1 MPLHATERTLGISL
15 EKEITVNIARA
26 APRVVLSRGAAFWLV
41 AGVLFLL
48 FFAAAAPSPLYGVYQ
63 SRWRFSATTLT
74 AVFAAYAVL
83 LLVTLLV
90 FGPLSDYLGR
100 RRVIL
105 AGLAMAAGAGGLFLA
120 ADSVGLLFAARALHG
135 AAVGTATSALGA
147 ALIDL
152 QPQGSKRAPVI
163 TTAAAML
170 GLAVGGLGTSA
181 LVQYGPAPTRLIW
194 WLLLG
199 ADLAAAG
206 GVLAMPETAPR
217 RPGVLASLRPRVA
230 VPRPVRWTFAR
241 ALPCL
246 IAVWMISGFYLSLGP
261 SLAAQVL
268 RSPDLLWGG
277 LVIFLLNGI
286 GTAAAVVASRAS
298 GPAAMLAGCLG
309 LFAGTAVTLAAIQTA
324 SGAAFLVGTGVAGA
338 GFGTGMLGVFR
349 TISAQAAP
357 DQRASLIAAY
367 FIASYTAFSIPV
379 VAAGVATTHVGLH
392 RTALVYCAVIAVL
405 AAAAAGSLIF
415 RSQVQSRFGYPA
427 AAARRKMATGANH
440 EGIPTM
446 NIVLIHGAWAEGSCW
461 SGVIERLQ
469 ADGYHVTAP
478 QFPLTALADDVARLR
493 QVLDLQDGPTIVAGH
508 SYGGQVMTA
517 LGADAPNVA
526 GLVYIAAFGLDQG
539 ESLGGLL
546 SQGPPTPALAHLF
559 TDQQGFGWLS
569 EDDFVKHFAA
579 DVDPVAARVMYAV
592 QQPLAMSAF
601 GDVMGVPAWKTLPSW
616 YLVAADDQAL
626 PPDAERQFAGRMGAT
641 TVEIPSSHV
650 AMVSHPGDVAELI
663 KTAAEAV

>member
-1 MPLHATERTLGISL
+1 
-15 EKEITVNIARA
+15 
-26 APRVVLSRGAAFWLV
+26 
-41 AGVLFLL
+41 VLFLL

-83 LLVTLLV
+83 LLATLLV
-90 FGPLSDYLGR
+90 FGPVSDYLGR

-105 AGLAMAAGAGGLFLA
+105 AGLAMAAGACGLFLA
-120 ADSVGLLFAARALHG
+120 ADGVGLLFAARALHG

-152 QPQGSKRAPVI
+152 QPKGSRRAPVI

-181 LVQYGPAPTRLIW
+181 LVQYGPAPTHLIW

-199 ADLAAAG
+199 ADLAAAA
-206 GVLAMPETAPR
+206 GVLMMPETGPR
-217 RPGVLASLRPRVA
+217 QPGVLASLRPRVA
-230 VPRPVRWTFAR
+230 VPREVRGTFAR

-268 RSPDLLWGG
+268 HSPDLLWGG

-286 GTAAAVVASRAS
+286 GTAAAVVASRTS

-309 LFAGTAVTLAAIQTA
+309 LLLGAALTLAAIQTA
-324 SGAAFLVGTGVAGA
+324 SAAAFLAGTAVAGA
-338 GFGTGMLGVFR
+338 GFGTAMLGAFR
-349 TISAQAAP
+349 TITARAAP
-357 DQRASLIAAY
+357 GQRASLIAAY
-367 FIASYTAFSIPV
+367 FIASYLAFCVPV
-379 VAAGVATTHVGLH
+379 VIAGVATTHVGLH

-405 AAAAAGSLIF
+405 AAAAGGLIF
-415 RSQVQSRFGYPA
+415 RGQVQSRFGYPA
-427 AAARRKMATGANH
+427 ADLRSRMATRANH
-440 EGIPTM
+440 EGITTM

-493 QVLDLQDGPTIVAGH
+493 QVLDLQDGPAIVAGH

-517 LGADAPNVA
+517 LGADTPNVA

-546 SQGPPTPALAHLF
+546 SQGPVTPALAHLF
-559 TDQQGFGWLS
+559 TDKQGFGCCPRTTS
-569 EDDFVKHFAA
+569 
-579 DVDPVAARVMYAV
+579 
-592 QQPLAMSAF
+592 SI
-601 GDVMGVPAWKTLPSW
+601 TS
-616 YLVAADDQAL
+616 
-626 PPDAERQFAGRMGAT
+626 PPTSIRSRHG
-641 TVEIPSSHV
+641 
-650 AMVSHPGDVAELI
+650 
-663 KTAAEAV
+663 